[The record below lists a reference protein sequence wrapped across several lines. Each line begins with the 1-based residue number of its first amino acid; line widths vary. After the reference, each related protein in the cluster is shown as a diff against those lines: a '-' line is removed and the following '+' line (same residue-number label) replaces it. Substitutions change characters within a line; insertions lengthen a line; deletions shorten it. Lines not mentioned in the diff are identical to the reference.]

1 MLTLTFLDS
10 CCLLFPV
17 VTGLI
22 LHWMAD
28 SNAFSLVPE
37 TIPKIQVP
45 NLNLSV
51 LLSQWLNFNIFFLT
65 IWDLLSD
72 FKVNYHLLSR

>member
-22 LHWMAD
+22 LHWLAD

-37 TIPKIQVP
+37 TDLKIYTQTWIY
-45 NLNLSV
+45 LFS
-51 LLSQWLNFNIFFLT
+51 FL
-65 IWDLLSD
+65 
-72 FKVNYHLLSR
+72 